1 MSTEKE
7 LNKKLDELS
16 NSEKKVKQFS
26 ELLESIK
33 DLDSKK
39 RVLWKEIYDNAVS
52 DREKASILFTEGFK
66 NMGGGTADHIS
77 VGPTLVKY
85 LERMCK
91 SNAQIISLADMINK
105 SEEMNSRID
114 PDDLFSKIVE

>member
-1 MSTEKE
+1 MSKEKE

-16 NSEKKVKQFS
+16 ESEKKVKQFS

-33 DLDSKK
+33 ELDNKK
-39 RVLWKEIYDNAVS
+39 RILWKEIYDNAIS

-66 NMGGGTADHIS
+66 NMNGGTSDHIS

-105 SEEMNSRID
+105 SEEMNSKID